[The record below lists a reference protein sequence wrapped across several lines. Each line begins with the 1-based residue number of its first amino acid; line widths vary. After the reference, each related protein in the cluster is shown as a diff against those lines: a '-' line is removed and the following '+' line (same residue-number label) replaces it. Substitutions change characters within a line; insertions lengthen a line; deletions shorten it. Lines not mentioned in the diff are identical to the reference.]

1 MKCAALLIMIV
12 FSFFLSCSPKRK
24 EEHLM
29 DQAEILL
36 PVNPDSAYLVLN
48 GIVVPDIMN
57 NKLLARWCMLY
68 AQAADQLVKD
78 MPYIPQLLRTREWYK
93 KHGTKEEQA
102 WIGLYLGR
110 SYYEDQLYLQA
121 SDAYS
126 EALMKALEGN
136 AYNAA
141 GYICHYTAKLYKY
154 TGQLSEERRKWEE
167 AARYFHKAGNKKR
180 YALALRD
187 IARTWALEDS
197 CLLGLTYMLKADS
210 IARRE
215 GDVRGSCQII
225 SGLGDLYQRMGET
238 DKARGCYLKSLATDT
253 TDVAPVYLALSE
265 MYLNLGKFDSARL
278 FAEKATVRTRHKYIP
293 TDVLYVKYKLEKADN
308 HPEKALYYFER
319 FYTLMDSLYDSH
331 KQADVID
338 AEKRYNQ
345 LVLLG
350 ENRELRRGRFI
361 FASLLSVTVIIC
373 LTGWILYQEKNK
385 RVIYKMQ
392 EQQCALEQKE
402 SMLRQL
408 EAELKEKVQEGSVK
422 EEALANYE
430 EEINGIREEINRL
443 RKEKV
448 RSSAIAKKIKKL
460 SSKVVAGNPN
470 SLLTPS
476 DWEAIDKLLDTIYIG
491 LQVSLKSKSYNFTK
505 AELEI
510 CYLSFFNLELN
521 EEAILL
527 NINPESVSKR
537 RLRIR
542 QKLGLENT
550 SLVLSDYLISR
561 L

>member
-12 FSFFLSCSPKRK
+12 FPFFLSCSPKRK

-48 GIVVPDIMN
+48 GIAVPDMMN

-78 MPYIPQLLRTREWYK
+78 MPYIPQLLRSREWYK

-126 EALMKALEGN
+126 EALMEALEGN

-141 GYICHYTAKLYKY
+141 GYICNYTAKLYKY
-154 TGQLSEERRKWEE
+154 TGQLSEERRKCEE
-167 AARYFHKAGNKKR
+167 AATYFHKAGNKKR

-187 IARTWALEDS
+187 IARTWVADDS
-197 CLLGLTYMLKADS
+197 CSLGLTYMLKADS

-238 DKARGCYLKSLATDT
+238 DKARGCYLKSLAMDT

-278 FAEKATVRTRHKYIP
+278 FAEKATVRTHHKYIP

-402 SMLRQL
+402 SMLCQL

-510 CYLSFFNLELN
+510 CYLSFFNLEVN

-550 SLVLSDYLISR
+550 SIVLSDYLINR